1 MPGVD
6 RLHIGAGR
14 EIHTGM
20 ASNALTKYLNVKAG
34 RLLDENHIGYENKAK
49 HSDRRVKLTYMVV
62 EILACKVSEE

>member
-1 MPGVD
+1 
-6 RLHIGAGR
+6 
-14 EIHTGM
+14 M

-49 HSDRRVKLTYMVV
+49 HSDRQVKLTYMVV